1 MQARRRRR
9 TFVAKTP
16 KAGGE
21 EESEGESPGLGEVP
35 RVRFDEGSPF
45 GRDEESPFRR
55 GEASPFRD
63 SGGLP
68 AATSDTPTNAMVAAM
83 AEATIASPDRIMEE
97 GGGAVGGGSGVGG
110 ATASARRKRRSRRR
124 TYDTGGT
131 GAGMDNVPSPKNFVL
146 PDIGEAA
153 PPSGPPGYRR
163 SRT

>member
-1 MQARRRRR
+1 VQARRRRR

-21 EESEGESPGLGEVP
+21 EESEGESSGLGEVP
-35 RVRFDEGSPF
+35 RVRFDEGT
-45 GRDEESPFRR
+45 
-55 GEASPFRD
+55 SPFRD